1 MSEQNKYEEYL
12 QGFTKYLNKLANK
25 VAVFTY
31 LDQKPVGDE
40 IELAPVLFVPVME
53 SLLMDSVISL
63 AKLYETKDSM
73 NLNRFLNF
81 VETNLRHLEWQREP
95 ITRLQIEN
103 QRQLIVS
110 KETAKANVLAQRNKY
125 YAHHDSTF
133 FTDSNKLHDSYPVT
147 IPDVIELIRSAQT
160 IIGDHVFAL
169 NGSRPITLQ
178 EFYVVGLDNMFNKLR
193 EHNRRIDR

>member
-1 MSEQNKYEEYL
+1 MAAGTDYA
-12 QGFTKYLNKLANK
+12 TA
-25 VAVFTY
+25 
-31 LDQKPVGDE
+31 D
-40 IELAPVLFVPVME
+40 
-53 SLLMDSVISL
+53 
-63 AKLYETKDSM
+63 
-73 NLNRFLNF
+73 
-81 VETNLRHLEWQREP
+81 W
-95 ITRLQIEN
+95 N

-147 IPDVIELIRSAQT
+147 IPDVIELIRAAQT

-193 EHNRRIDR
+193 EQNRRMDR